1 MEFPDWRSLIH
12 KRTYN
17 TPKPRSGSH
26 IILEEDCKD
35 KNMSVISFELA
46 SKI

>member
-1 MEFPDWRSLIH
+1 MELPNWRSLID
-12 KRTYN
+12 KETFN
-17 TPKPRSGSH
+17 APKPRSSSH
-26 IILEEDCKD
+26 TILEEDCKD